1 METFTLYLKL
11 GWDHLVSPDA
21 LDHQLF
27 LLALSAA
34 YTVRNWRNLLL
45 LITAFTLGHCLTL
58 ALGATGTVRLPSF
71 WVEIFIPV
79 TIGMV
84 ALGNFGFV
92 NGKTQP
98 GQGRLSYP
106 AAALFGLVHG
116 LGFAN
121 TLHRLLGREQS
132 LLLPL
137 FGFNI
142 GIELGQIAVLLL
154 ILAFQT
160 VVMRVSKM
168 THSTWAALA
177 SGLALAGSVWMVV
190 GRIGG

>member
-27 LLALSAA
+27 LLALSAS
-34 YTVRNWRNLLL
+34 YTLRSWRKLLV

-58 ALGATGTVRLPSF
+58 ALGATGMVRLPSY
-71 WVEIFIPV
+71 WVELLIPAS
-79 TIGMV
+79 IGLA
-84 ALGNFGFV
+84 ALGNLGFV
-92 NGKTQP
+92 T
-98 GQGRLSYP
+98 GRNERGTGRISYP
-106 AAALFGLVHG
+106 LTALFGLVHG

-121 TLHRLLGREQS
+121 TLHQLLGREQS
-132 LLLPL
+132 LLMPL

-142 GIELGQIAVLLL
+142 GIEIGQMAVLLL
-154 ILAFQT
+154 ILGFQT
-160 VVMRVSKM
+160 VVMRIAKI
-168 THSTWAALA
+168 THTTWAALA

-190 GRIGG
+190 GRV